1 MIDLEEDIR
10 LTFSHKYIRNT
21 FTNGKK
27 KKTLQDTYLKLAEEL
42 KHLKEQDQSPNNGCD
57 KEEKRK

>member
-10 LTFSHKYIRNT
+10 LNFSHKYIRNT

-27 KKTLQDTYLKLAEEL
+27 TLQDTYLKLEEEL
-42 KHLKEQDQSPNNGCD
+42 KHLKEQDQSPNNGWD